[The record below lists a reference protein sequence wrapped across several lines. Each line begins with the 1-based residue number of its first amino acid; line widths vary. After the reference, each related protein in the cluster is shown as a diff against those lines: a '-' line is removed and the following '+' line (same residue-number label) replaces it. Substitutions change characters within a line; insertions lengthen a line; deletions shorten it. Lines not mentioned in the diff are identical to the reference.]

1 MRRLAFAVLAVCL
14 ASAFAAHAA
23 PAMYVEEPIYDFGET
38 IEGYAAEHTFTI
50 QNVGDEL
57 LEITLVRISCG
68 CTTTQL
74 ETKLLDPG
82 QSVILGVSVNTT
94 GFSGHISKSIYLYSN
109 DPNYADSTQSRL
121 APYTLRITGTVV
133 RAQDY
138 HISTYD
144 LNYDYTVLIDL
155 RDADAYASGH
165 LLGAINTPHEELG
178 AAIEDLPH
186 DAWIV
191 LYDLDG
197 SVAPAAA
204 QALDAQ
210 GFYTAYY
217 LLGGIDA
224 WYASYG
230 NEFVSPATASAEGVG
245 PGAQPCDSEGQC
257 MRVQRFHD
265 NYFMLLIDQR
275 DAGAYTASH
284 LLGAINVPST
294 EIAAW
299 LSPLPRDTYIVIYD
313 QASLAS
319 DATVQRN
326 ELQRYTRIRSLLGGL
341 NEWIREYGDR
351 FVVTAE

>member
-1 MRRLAFAVLAVCL
+1 MRRLAFAALAVCL

-23 PAMYVEEPIYDFGET
+23 PAMYVEEPMYDFGET
-38 IEGYAAEHTFTI
+38 IEGYAVEHTFTI
-50 QNVGDEL
+50 QNVGDET

-68 CTTTQL
+68 CTKTQL
-74 ETKLLDPG
+74 ETKFLQPG
-82 QSVILGVSVNTT
+82 ETVTLGVSVNTT
-94 GFSGHISKSIYLYSN
+94 NFSGYISKSVNLYSN
-109 DPNYADSTQSRL
+109 DPKYADSTESRL
-121 APYTLRITGTVV
+121 APYTLRISGTVV
-133 RAQDY
+133 RAQEY
-138 HISTYD
+138 HISPYG
-144 LNYDYTVLIDL
+144 LNYDYTILIDL
-155 RDADAYASGH
+155 RDADTYASGH
-165 LLGAINTPHEELG
+165 LLGAINVPHEGLG

-186 DAWIV
+186 DAWIA
-191 LYDLDG
+191 LYDQDG
-197 SVAPAAA
+197 SIAAAAA
-204 QALDAQ
+204 QALKAQ
-210 GFYTAYY
+210 GFYAAWY

-230 NEFVSPATASAEGVG
+230 NEFVSPVIASPEGVS
-245 PGAQPCDSEGQC
+245 PGAQPCDSEEKC

-275 DAGAYTASH
+275 DAGAYAASH
-284 LLGAINVPST
+284 LLGAINVPSA

-319 DATVQRN
+319 DATVQSN
-326 ELQRYTRIRSLLGGL
+326 ELQRYTNISSLLGGL